1 MERNIIKIDEEGL
14 KNDLKGVIRKTIEE
28 TLNTMLD
35 EEAAELCHAEKHER
49 TEGRQNYRSGHYQRK
64 LLTSAGEVEL
74 SVPKLRL
81 APFETAIIERYK
93 RRESSVEESLIEM
106 YLAGVSVR
114 RVEDVTELLWGS
126 RVSAST
132 VSSLNQKVYEKIED
146 WRKRPISGEYPYVPI
161 SEKFVDYA
169 NRVKC
174 ELEASG
180 CSPRTSTW
188 ASLNRL
194 RKCSPMPSG
203 SAARSTSSET

>member
-1 MERNIIKIDEEGL
+1 MDNNIIKIDEEGL

-93 RRESSVEESLIEM
+93 RRESS
-106 YLAGVSVR
+106 R
-114 RVEDVTELLWGS
+114 RC
-126 RVSAST
+126 
-132 VSSLNQKVYEKIED
+132 NH
-146 WRKRPISGEYPYVPI
+146 ISHLYG
-161 SEKFVDYA
+161 
-169 NRVKC
+169 
-174 ELEASG
+174 
-180 CSPRTSTW
+180 
-188 ASLNRL
+188 
-194 RKCSPMPSG
+194 
-203 SAARSTSSET
+203 

>member
-1 MERNIIKIDEEGL
+1 MDNNIIKIDEEGL

-35 EEAAELCHAEKHER
+35 EEAAELCNAEKHER
-49 TEGRQNYRSGHYQRK
+49 TDERKNYRSGHYQRK
-64 LLTSAGEVEL
+64 LLTTAGEVEL

-114 RVEDVTELLWGS
+114 RLEDITELLWGS

-132 VSSLNQKVYEKIED
+132 VPKAEGLWENQGMTQQTNYQRISLCVRGRNLPQAQLG
-146 WRKRPISGEYPYVPI
+146 R
-161 SEKFVDYA
+161 
-169 NRVKC
+169 
-174 ELEASG
+174 
-180 CSPRTSTW
+180 
-188 ASLNRL
+188 
-194 RKCSPMPSG
+194 
-203 SAARSTSSET
+203 